1 MLLQKKIEEPILSSS
16 LMFQNSAQ
24 TLLVSKEGL
33 PISVPTNL
41 LRLFSSSY
49 LTPLLDL
56 PCCVSTSIILPDVN
70 VKTLSTLVE
79 LLKNGTSIQDESST
93 SSISI
98 KDVARTLGIRVG
110 SLSVNNEPVDQE
122 PNNVPTITS
131 VRSTDQFPLL
141 C

>member
-16 LMFQNSAQ
+16 LMLQNSAQ

-93 SSISI
+93 SSI

>member
-93 SSISI
+93 SSV

>member
-70 VKTLSTLVE
+70 VKTLSMLVE

-93 SSISI
+93 SSV

>member
-16 LMFQNSAQ
+16 LMLQNSAQ

-41 LRLFSSSY
+41 LRLFSSSC

-93 SSISI
+93 SSI

>member
-70 VKTLSTLVE
+70 VKTLSMLVE

-93 SSISI
+93 SSI

>member
-93 SSISI
+93 SSI

-110 SLSVNNEPVDQE
+110 SLSINNEPVDQE